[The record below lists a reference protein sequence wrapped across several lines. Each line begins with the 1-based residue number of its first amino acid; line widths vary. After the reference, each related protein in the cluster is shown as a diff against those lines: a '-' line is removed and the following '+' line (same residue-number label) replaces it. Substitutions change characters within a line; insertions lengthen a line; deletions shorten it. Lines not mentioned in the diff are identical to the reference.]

1 MCLRCPESRDE
12 NGAALMELS
21 LNEDQTQILDFI
33 DSLTKPYATAV
44 LHGTGFALTS
54 DALDAELV
62 EGGFLDVMAIEEL
75 GAVTAAMV
83 VERLA
88 RLPYALEV
96 AFSALVRPL
105 LDADL
110 PRPIC
115 LVEEGKLSRPVRF
128 LKPGATVVVVGA
140 SGVRSFTVTEE
151 LVRES
156 SDEALFA
163 YPLAFLTEIP
173 ADLRNHDAAPD
184 AILAMWRVALAAE
197 ASGLLAAALA
207 SVVTYI
213 SERKQFG
220 RPLATFQAL
229 RHRMAEAQV
238 VTNGVYWLTMKA
250 ASSGDAGDAALA
262 ALHAQ
267 EAARRV
273 VYDYHQFL
281 GGMGM
286 TLEHPLHLW
295 TYRLK
300 ALIGELGGRGANG
313 LAAAKAIWG

>member
-128 LKPGATVVVVGA
+128 LKPGATV
-140 SGVRSFTVTEE
+140 
-151 LVRES
+151 VRES